1 MIGRQRFAAQ
11 LSRALLHAGAL
22 ALASVGLLVAALA
35 LASSAVAAETEV
47 NFDNLT
53 AGALVTTQYEALG
66 LKLGHAGELG
76 QPPAG
81 LKGDCG
87 APQVEE
93 GPIGTPIKAA
103 SPPNYALLPTCP
115 PSPAAP
121 PFSGTYGALLGAAR
135 GALSLEVSNVN
146 PSGSA
151 NVPVK
156 LIGYDSAWQEVA
168 SGEAEATGGGEWK
181 RIELLVSGADRIS
194 YFAIRTTEGSTQTV
208 KVGIDNVRFEAE
220 GSGEK
225 EHEKE
230 HEKEKEKEGEKGGG
244 EKSGGS
250 GSSGGAT
257 GGSGSTPPTPP
268 VAALALQGPAQPGA
282 ALTLTGA
289 GSQPGSGHIISY
301 DWDLNGD
308 GATDTSTGANPVAH
322 VILPPGP
329 HTIGLTVTSSTG
341 QQSSSKFGVTI
352 PPHIELPPPA
362 DGGEGPCEPTLTI
375 GDAQLIA
382 ECIQKLPGGGY
393 AIETH
398 QLALN
403 GMVLTPRGGGYG
415 VFKIRTVKDYAIA
428 GTRTQLS
435 GTAVNIELLN
445 TPIGNVVLGG
455 RDLEAEP
462 IDLEVHSGLQNL
474 KVPFVHGLR
483 AHAADDEGAPTKTLL
498 MAIGAG
504 QQCSSS
510 ESKHANCCPP
520 AHENTACATLPGD
533 FPLEGQ
539 IVIYLNNKGQTLIDA
554 QVGLRLKDIFEATGA
569 LEIEAD
575 PTGVNLNSLKFTIPE
590 AGLEKI
596 FTVKEASFAYYF
608 PDAPE
613 ESKRDTWQ
621 AKGTIVFGPLGE
633 PSLEGELA
641 FKHGQFHS
649 ASLVFTAPPP
659 GVPLYAGVYLNKLGG
674 SVGVEPFSF
683 GGTIGASIAS
693 ELELTLSFKYREA
706 EGEELGFIGGQGQLS
721 LKDNPIATLAADVYS
736 DGYVDAQLK
745 IDLKLPFGENPLVSV
760 GGGLGFWDEP
770 ASGLWQ
776 AEGNV
781 YMKLWEI
788 SAEVAGLVNNKF
800 IAGCLNFNTFGYS
813 WGVQGRYGIEDNS
826 VSGAAYGD
834 SNCTDQLKE
843 YKQKPLKE
851 HKGGFVGGE
860 SLYFPVGRP
869 VGGLGQLT
877 PGASAKGAQA
887 HVAAAGGEGF
897 SLPAHTLGQELRLTS
912 TSGTPVVTLTSP
924 SGQTYTTPAAPGQM
938 VGDDG
943 HFFSAILPDHNQ
955 VVVLLRHPQ
964 GGEWGIQTA
973 PGSPAVSKLEVAEEV
988 PPASVSVNV
997 RRTRGHRFALA
1008 YKILHHAPGTK
1019 VRFVERGRDSTHVLG
1034 VVSAAR
1040 GALRFTPQ
1048 DALGRHRR
1056 IAAYLLNGEG
1066 APVRVLT
1073 AGHYTAPGAAR
1084 GGRVRGARIA
1094 RHGTTALLT
1103 WRPTAGARL
1112 YKIVVE
1118 GSDGRVQRFDRKAA
1132 GRSVTL
1138 TNVLPFESFTATI
1151 VAEGGPNLLPGPV
1164 SKVRLGPL
1172 RLPGHRR
1179 PTHRHGHKRK
1189 G

>member
-1 MIGRQRFAAQ
+1 MIGRQRFAVRR
-11 LSRALLHAGAL
+11 LRAPFLRAGAL
-22 ALASVGLLVAALA
+22 ATAAAIAALA
-35 LASSAVAAETEV
+35 FASVAAATETEA
-47 NFDNLT
+47 NFDEPSLT
-53 AGALVTTQYEALG
+53 PGTLVTTQYEARG
-66 LKLGHAGELG
+66 LKLGRAEELG

-87 APQVEE
+87 PPKVEE
-93 GPIGTPIKAA
+93 GPVGTQIKAS
-103 SPPNYALLPTCP
+103 SPPNYAVLPTCP
-115 PSPAAP
+115 ASGP
-121 PFSGTYGALLGAAR
+121 PFHGTYGALLGAPR

-146 PSGSA
+146 PAGSA
-151 NVPVK
+151 NVAVE
-156 LIGYDSAWQEVA
+156 LIGYDSTWKEVA
-168 SGEAEATGGGEWK
+168 SGKAEAATGEWK
-181 RIELLVSGADRIS
+181 RIELLVSAPDRIS
-194 YFAIRTTEGSTQTV
+194 YFAIRTAAGSTETV
-208 KVGIDNVRFEAE
+208 MVGIDNVRFEAE
-220 GSGEK
+220 GAGEK
-225 EHEKE
+225 EG
-230 HEKEKEKEGEKGGG
+230 EKEKEKGGG
-244 EKSGGS
+244 GGGVGGSVGS
-250 GSSGGAT
+250 GSVPPP
-257 GGSGSTPPTPP
+257 PPTPP
-268 VAALALQGPAQPGA
+268 TAALALQGAAQPGA
-282 ALTLTGA
+282 ALTLSGA

-308 GATDTSTGANPVAH
+308 GATDTSTGTNPIAH
-322 VILPPGP
+322 VILPPGA

-341 QQSSSKFGVTI
+341 QQSSSKFGVVI
-352 PPHIELPPPA
+352 PTHIQLPPPA

-382 ECIQKLPGGGY
+382 ECIQKLSGGGY
-393 AIETH
+393 AIETR

-403 GMVLTPRGGGYG
+403 GMVLTPREGGYG
-415 VFKIRTVKDYAIA
+415 VFKIRTVKDFAIA
-428 GTRTQLS
+428 GTVTRLS
-435 GTAVNIELLN
+435 GSAVNVELLN

-462 IDLEVHSGLQNL
+462 IDLEVHSGLGNL
-474 KVPFVHGLR
+474 KVSFVHGLR

-504 QQCSSS
+504 QQCGSS

-539 IVIYLNNKGQTLIDA
+539 IVVYLNNKGQALIDV
-554 QVGLRLKDIFEATGA
+554 QVGLRLKGIFEATGA
-569 LEIEAD
+569 VEVEAD
-575 PTGVNLNSLKFTIPE
+575 PTGINLNSLKFTIPE

-596 FTVKEASFAYYF
+596 FTVKEASFVYYF

-613 ESKRDTWQ
+613 EAKRDTWQ

-641 FKHGQFHS
+641 FKQGKFHS

-674 SVGVEPFSF
+674 SVGVEPLSF

-693 ELELTLSFKYREA
+693 ELELTLSFKYREP
-706 EGEELGFIGGQGQLS
+706 EGEELGFVGGQGQLS

-736 DGYVDAQLK
+736 DGYIDAQLK
-745 IDLKLPFGENPLVSV
+745 IDLKLPFGSEPIVSV

-770 ASGLWQ
+770 NSGLWQ

-788 SAEVAGLVNNKF
+788 SAEVAGLVNNKY
-800 IAGCLNFNTFGYS
+800 ISGCLSFNTFGYS
-813 WGVQGRYGIEDNS
+813 WGVQGRYSMEDNS
-826 VSGAAYGD
+826 VAGGGYGD
-834 SNCTDQLKE
+834 SNCSDQLKQ

-860 SLYFPVGRP
+860 SLYFPVGS
-869 VGGLGQLT
+869 GSAALGA
-877 PGASAKGAQA
+877 GEIVAHASA
-887 HVAAAGGEGF
+887 AGDSF
-897 SLPAHTLGQELRLTS
+897 ALPAHTAGQELRLTS

-924 SGQTYTTPAAPGQM
+924 GGQSYTTPSAPGQM

-955 VVVLLRHPQ
+955 VIVLLRNPH
-964 GGEWGIQTA
+964 GGEWTIQTA
-973 PGSPAVSKLEVAEEV
+973 PGSPAVSKLEVAEDV
-988 PPASVSVNV
+988 PPASVAVHV
-997 RRTRGHRFALA
+997 HRAGGHRFALA
-1008 YKILHHAPGTK
+1008 YKIQHFVPGTK

-1034 VVSAAR
+1034 VVAAAR
-1040 GALRFTPQ
+1040 GTLRFTPQ

-1056 IAAYLLNGEG
+1056 IVAYLLNSEG

-1073 AGHYTAPGAAR
+1073 VGHYTAPSAAR

-1094 RHGTTALLT
+1094 RHGTTALLS
-1103 WRPTAGARL
+1103 WRATAGARL
-1112 YKIVVE
+1112 YKITVE
-1118 GSDGRVQRFDRKAA
+1118 GSDGRVQRFNRPASR
-1132 GRSVTL
+1132 RSVTL
-1138 TNVLPFESFTATI
+1138 TNVLPFERFTAS
-1151 VAEGGPNLLPGPV
+1151 VAAEGGPNLLPGPAT
-1164 SKVRLGPL
+1164 KVHLGPL
-1172 RLPGHRR
+1172 RLPLRRR
-1179 PTHRHGHKRK
+1179 PEHRHSHKRK